1 MMMDDGLMMHLTVDF
16 EIKMPRC
23 CRCRSQV
30 EGAGSSCGGGLEW
43 PMPLDQVTDISLKA
57 SFRTISIHKAKSCY
71 SFYERDKET
80 VSRNFAGFD
89 DVEVAT

>member
-43 PMPLDQVTDISLKA
+43 PMPLDQVTRHLPEGV
-57 SFRTISIHKAKSCY
+57 FQNYLHT
-71 SFYERDKET
+71 
-80 VSRNFAGFD
+80 
-89 DVEVAT
+89 

>member
-1 MMMDDGLMMHLTVDF
+1 VADAIRPS
-16 EIKMPRC
+16 EP
-23 CRCRSQV
+23 
-30 EGAGSSCGGGLEW
+30 
-43 PMPLDQVTDISLKA
+43 DISLKA